1 MELTTCLWF
10 DGRAREAANFYTS
23 IFPES
28 SVADN
33 WIAPTDTPG
42 NKQGEEIVVNFTI
55 FGQPFI
61 GLNGGP
67 QFPHS
72 EAISFQ
78 IPCADQAEINKYWD
92 LLIADGGQESQ
103 CGWLKDKF
111 GVSWQVT
118 APEMGQYLGG
128 SDPAGCQRATQAML
142 QMKKIDLAAMKKAYL
157 GEQFM
162 SGDRISLIIGVL
174 ISAFGTR
181 KLEDGNLLVTSVIT
195 IFCMAVTRGIWEVV
209 KKVRSR

>member
-10 DGRAREAANFYTS
+10 NGNAREAANFYTS

-28 SVADN
+28 SIQDN

-42 NKQGEEIVVNFTI
+42 NKQGEEIVVNFKI
-55 FGQPFI
+55 FGQNFI

-72 EAISFQ
+72 EAVSFQ
-78 IPCADQAEINKYWD
+78 IPCKNQSEIDKYWQ
-92 LLIADGGQESQ
+92 LLTSDGGEEGQ

-118 APEMGQYLGG
+118 STEMMKYLGG
-128 SDPAGCQRATQAML
+128 SDPQGAERATQAMIK
-142 QMKKIDLAAMKKAYL
+142 MKKIDLESMRKAYE
-157 GEQFM
+157 G
-162 SGDRISLIIGVL
+162 IS
-174 ISAFGTR
+174 
-181 KLEDGNLLVTSVIT
+181 
-195 IFCMAVTRGIWEVV
+195 
-209 KKVRSR
+209 